1 MADKSR
7 SRMVREPHVQWQ
19 AWATS
24 VSLHA
29 AIVTVLAAS
38 SNQVIDAT
46 DPFHWNVTLL
56 DNTIPAAET
65 VEAGVSGDVSPGDR
79 RQEPPAEPMS
89 KTSVKA
95 RAINRPNTHT
105 PDPVEAVQPVHR
117 PILDRAVVAREQH
130 PLQEVKQPDNRKVVE
145 AELPSV
151 VTESQVSEHSTTV
164 SSGSA
169 TIERSELPQQ
179 HEVKRS
185 DIRNI
190 TKAEERPGL
199 SGMTSAATAAI
210 VTPGVV
216 QHPSAIIGPDV
227 VQQYPEV
234 RSSSGL
240 QQAVS
245 SLVGGAGGDGR
256 EAANPVRQSGVGEGA
271 SIDTAADSREGQAL
285 SPVTSDV
292 SIENRGPTAGVSST
306 SGSGKGAGPDYGW
319 LKRLLWE
326 SINRVKQ
333 YSDDAVE
340 NEWEGRVVMAVTIR
354 RDGRIEAVR
363 VMESSGNHSLDRE
376 AQELVARAS
385 PLVLDRALGAEQV
398 RLRVPI
404 SFGLE

>member
-1 MADKSR
+1 
-7 SRMVREPHVQWQ
+7 MVREPHVQWQ

-24 VSLHA
+24 VALHA

-46 DPFHWNVTLL
+46 DPFHWDVTLL
-56 DNTIPAAET
+56 DDTIPAAET
-65 VEAGVSGDVSPGDR
+65 VEAGVSGDVSPGER
-79 RQEPPAEPMS
+79 KQEPPAEPMS

-95 RAINRPNTHT
+95 RAINRSNTHT

-117 PILDRAVVAREQH
+117 PILDRAVVAREQP
-130 PLQEVKQPDNRKVVE
+130 PLQEMKQPDNRKVK

-169 TIERSELPQQ
+169 TIERSDELQE

-190 TKAEERPGL
+190 AKAEERPGL

-216 QHPSAIIGPDV
+216 QYPSVTIGPDV

-292 SIENRGPTAGVSST
+292 SIENRGPTAGASST

-326 SINRVKQ
+326 SIDRVKQ

-354 RDGRIEAVR
+354 RDGRIEEVR
-363 VMESSGNHSLDRE
+363 VMESSGNRSLDRE
-376 AQELVARAS
+376 AQELMARAS